1 MEPERIAELL
11 ALMEPSEAVLI
22 LAAMGEVTGGLVAQQ
37 LSSQERH
44 KLIDLLKGADGEGTG
59 WSGACS
65 SACSGATSLV
75 PCLQRCCKIPD
86 S

>member
-1 MEPERIAELL
+1 MEPQRIAELL

-44 KLIDLLKGADGEGTG
+44 KLIDLLKGADGEGTAWPVG
-59 WSGACS
+59 CTEVCS
-65 SACSGATSLV
+65 AGH
-75 PCLQRCCKIPD
+75 
-86 S
+86 

>member
-37 LSSQERH
+37 LSSQERQ
-44 KLIDLLKGADGEGTG
+44 KLIQLLKGPDGEGAG
-59 WSGACS
+59 GPAACL
-65 SACSGATSLV
+65 T
-75 PCLQRCCKIPD
+75 D
-86 S
+86 